1 MEVLLIKDSK
11 GKNHLVFN
19 KEDINE
25 YNEMGDKVS
34 DFEILQVL
42 GQGSFGFVAKVK
54 SRLNH
59 KIYAMKQIDFNTLND
74 HKLIE
79 LSENETKLLSK
90 LNHPLITKYY
100 KSIKERQILYI
111 IMEFMDNGDL
121 GGLLKAHQTIG
132 KPIEEERLYDF
143 FIQAMKSLTFI
154 HSKKLCHRDIKPDN
168 LFITI
173 ENVVKLGDF
182 GVSATI
188 VDKNEKNKNYK
199 YLNEYS
205 NNSIKDS
212 VIGDV
217 LCGQTVVG
225 TPPFMSPEMIYELEY
240 DLKTDVYS
248 MGVTFFEL
256 CFWHLPRVPSFSF
269 NGDIKL
275 LDVPIKNNNNAYS
288 NELKAIIYKMIE
300 MEKNKRPDSA
310 SVLKMLT
317 YEFNKKYSKN
327 SSIGSL
333 LCCLYAFEEF
343 TEYLTRPNQQK
354 YINQYASNKPIT
366 FAYLY
371 GINSISNSVNEEWNN
386 SLCEIRKVLTT
397 ENNKFDGN
405 KEMETCEILN
415 FLLGKMHK
423 ELNQINNVI
432 KFNKG
437 ESYEIESYNKNEA
450 IIKFSNAS
458 KQKNKSAVFDYFF
471 GIMKTKSICLKCETP
486 QFSFNH
492 FYFVSFNL
500 HLVERTNKFNNLSIE
515 KLFEI
520 QNNICIKIDVNKYR
534 ICHKCKSVQVHY
546 QRKQFFC
553 YPHFLI
559 ISLERGNN
567 CQIKNKIKYDL
578 FLNLEKQ
585 CEMNKNKYKLV
596 GIIKRLDKDGKEH
609 YISLYFDYKI
619 KSWILRDDS
628 KIIKINSPFE
638 HNQGIEVMF
647 FFKEIVNN
655 NLSKKN
661 SNGSIEG
668 FYD

>member
-74 HKLIE
+74 QKLIE
-79 LSENETKLLSK
+79 FSENETKLLSK
-90 LNHPLITKYY
+90 LDHPFITKYY
-100 KSIKERQILYI
+100 KSIKEGQILYI

-121 GGLLKAHQTIG
+121 GGLLKAHQTLG

-154 HSKKLCHRDIKPDN
+154 HSKKLCHRDIKPEN

-173 ENVVKLGDF
+173 ENVVKIGDF

-188 VDKNEKNKNYK
+188 IDKNEKNKNYN
-199 YLNEYS
+199 YLNLYS

-225 TPPFMSPEMIYELEY
+225 TPPFMSPEMLYELEY

-248 MGVTFFEL
+248 MGITFFEL
-256 CFWHLPRVPSFSF
+256 CFWHLPRVPSISFS
-269 NGDIKL
+269 GDIKL
-275 LDVPIKNNNNAYS
+275 LDVPIKNNKNVYS
-288 NELKAIIYKMIE
+288 NELKNIIYKMIE
-300 MEKNKRPDSA
+300 MKKNNRPDSA
-310 SVLKMLT
+310 TVLNMLI

-343 TEYLTRPNQQK
+343 TEYLTKPNQQN
-354 YINQYASNKPIT
+354 YINQNASNLPIT

-371 GINSISNSVNEEWNN
+371 GINTINNSVNEEWNN
-386 SLCEIRKVLTT
+386 SLCRIRKVLTT
-397 ENNKFDGN
+397 ENNKFEGN
-405 KEMETCEILN
+405 KEMETNEIIN

-423 ELNQINNVI
+423 ELNQINNDI
-432 KFNKG
+432 KFHRS
-437 ESYEIESYNKNEA
+437 ETYEIESYDKNEA
-450 IIKFSNAS
+450 IRKFSILSA
-458 KQKNKSAVFDYFF
+458 QKNKSAIFDYFF
-471 GIMKTKSICLKCETP
+471 GIMKTKSICLNCKTP
-486 QFSFNH
+486 KFSFNH

-500 HLVERTNKFNNLSIE
+500 GLVERENKFNNLSIE
-515 KLFEI
+515 NLFAI
-520 QNNICIKIDVNKYR
+520 QNDICIKIDKNKYR
-534 ICHKCKSVQVHY
+534 ICNVCKSVQVHY
-546 QRKQFFC
+546 QRKQFYCF
-553 YPHFLI
+553 PHFLI
-559 ISLERGNN
+559 IYLERGNN
-567 CQIKNKIKYDL
+567 CQKKNKIKYDL
-578 FLNLEKQ
+578 ILNLENQ
-585 CEMNKNKYKLV
+585 CEINKNKFKLV
-596 GIIKRLDKDGKEH
+596 GIIKRLDKNGKEH
-609 YISLYFDYKI
+609 YISIYFDYKI

-628 KIIKINSPFE
+628 NMAKINSPFD

-647 FFKEIVNN
+647 FFKEIINN
-655 NLSKKN
+655 NLSQKN

>member
-74 HKLIE
+74 QKLIE
-79 LSENETKLLSK
+79 FSENETKLLSK
-90 LNHPLITKYY
+90 LDHPFITKYY
-100 KSIKERQILYI
+100 KSIKEGQILYI

-121 GGLLKAHQTIG
+121 GGLLKAHQTLG

-154 HSKKLCHRDIKPDN
+154 HSKKLCHRDIKPEN

-173 ENVVKLGDF
+173 ENVVKIGDF

-188 VDKNEKNKNYK
+188 IDKNEKNKNYN
-199 YLNEYS
+199 YLNLYS

-225 TPPFMSPEMIYELEY
+225 TPPFMSPEMLYELEY

-248 MGVTFFEL
+248 MGITFFEL
-256 CFWHLPRVPSFSF
+256 CFWHLPRVPSISFS
-269 NGDIKL
+269 GDIKL
-275 LDVPIKNNNNAYS
+275 LDVPIKNNKNVYS
-288 NELKAIIYKMIE
+288 NELKNIIYKMIE
-300 MEKNKRPDSA
+300 MKKNNRPDSA
-310 SVLKMLT
+310 TVLNMLI

-343 TEYLTRPNQQK
+343 TEYLTKPNQQN
-354 YINQYASNKPIT
+354 YINQNASNLPIT

-371 GINSISNSVNEEWNN
+371 GINTINNSVNEEWNN
-386 SLCEIRKVLTT
+386 SLCRIRKVLTT
-397 ENNKFDGN
+397 ENNKFEGN
-405 KEMETCEILN
+405 KEMETNEIIN

-423 ELNQINNVI
+423 ELNQINNDI
-432 KFNKG
+432 KFHRS
-437 ESYEIESYNKNEA
+437 ETYEIESYDKNEA
-450 IIKFSNAS
+450 IRKFSILSA
-458 KQKNKSAVFDYFF
+458 QKNKSAIFDYFF
-471 GIMKTKSICLKCETP
+471 GIMKTKSICLNCKTP
-486 QFSFNH
+486 KFSFNH

-500 HLVERTNKFNNLSIE
+500 GLVERENKFNNLSIE
-515 KLFEI
+515 NLFAI
-520 QNNICIKIDVNKYR
+520 QNDICIKIDKNKYR
-534 ICHKCKSVQVHY
+534 ICNVCKSVQVHY
-546 QRKQFFC
+546 QRKQFYCF
-553 YPHFLI
+553 PHFLI
-559 ISLERGNN
+559 IYLERGNN
-567 CQIKNKIKYDL
+567 CQKKNKIKYDL
-578 FLNLEKQ
+578 
-585 CEMNKNKYKLV
+585 
-596 GIIKRLDKDGKEH
+596 
-609 YISLYFDYKI
+609 
-619 KSWILRDDS
+619 IL
-628 KIIKINSPFE
+628 
-638 HNQGIEVMF
+638 F
-647 FFKEIVNN
+647 F
-655 NLSKKN
+655 
-661 SNGSIEG
+661 
-668 FYD
+668 